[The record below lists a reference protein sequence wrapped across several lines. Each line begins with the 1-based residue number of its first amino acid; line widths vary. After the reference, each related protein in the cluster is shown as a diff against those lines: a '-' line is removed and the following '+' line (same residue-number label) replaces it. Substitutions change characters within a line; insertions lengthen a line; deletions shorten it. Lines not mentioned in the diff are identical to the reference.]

1 MLLARVL
8 CDTWQDH
15 PLLDLAPVFPC
26 LGVLLSLGLIL
37 FSPELLE
44 VHFS

>member
-1 MLLARVL
+1 MLLARLL

-15 PLLDLAPVFPC
+15 SLLDLAPVFPC
-26 LGVLLSLGLIL
+26 LGVFLSLGLIL
-37 FSPELLE
+37 FSPELVE